1 MKLRTARHEYCLDI
15 AIRVALR
22 GREGEVMP
30 ESCDDIRVLVTG
42 GGQGIG
48 LGIARSFARVGAK
61 VAIANRSRDRL
72 DETRRRLADEGLKIE
87 TIVADISTR
96 SGCADMVEQT
106 TRALGGLDVLC
117 SNAGIYPEQPIE
129 DLTEEDVESVLAT
142 NLKGTIFS
150 VQASIPALAVSGRGR
165 VVVTSSIT
173 GPTTGFPGLSI
184 YGASKSAQLGF
195 IRTAALELAKRG
207 ITINAISPGSVRTE
221 GLDGFDAET
230 IAGMTKAI
238 PTGRLGEPEEIGATA
253 VFLAS
258 RSAAFITGQEITV
271 DGGQTLP
278 EVPDLV

>member
-1 MKLRTARHEYCLDI
+1 MT
-15 AIRVALR
+15 
-22 GREGEVMP
+22 
-30 ESCDDIRVLVTG
+30 ESWDDVRVLVTG
-42 GGQGIG
+42 GGRGIG
-48 LGIARSFARVGAK
+48 VGIARSFARAGAK
-61 VAIANRSRDRL
+61 VAIVSRSRDRL

-87 TIVADISTR
+87 TIVADISSR
-96 SGCADMVEQT
+96 SACADMVAQAT
-106 TRALGGLDVLC
+106 GTLGGLDVLC
-117 SNAGIYPEQPIE
+117 SNAGVYPEQPIE
-129 DLTEEDVESVLAT
+129 ALTEEDVESVLAT

-173 GPTTGFPGLSI
+173 GPTTGFPGLSV

-195 IRTAALELAKRG
+195 IRTAALELAKSG
-207 ITINAISPGSVRTE
+207 ITVNAISPGSVRTE
-221 GLDGFDAET
+221 GLDGLGAET
-230 IAGMTKAI
+230 IAGMTRAI
-238 PTGRLGEPEEIGATA
+238 PTGRLGEPAEIGATA